1 MNDEGRND
9 AMQDALTD
17 DLARIQFH
25 WIQESRTGRSLDVKQ
40 WQKQMGIGEE
50 E

>member
-1 MNDEGRND
+1 MSDP
-9 AMQDALTD
+9 
-17 DLARIQFH
+17 RIEFF
-25 WIQESRTGRSLDVKQ
+25 WIQETRTGNLGKTIHIHGSLNVKQ

>member
-1 MNDEGRND
+1 MSDP
-9 AMQDALTD
+9 
-17 DLARIQFH
+17 RIEFF
-25 WIQESRTGRSLDVKQ
+25 WIQESRTGNSLNVKQ